1 MFKLRKSGSRE
12 SLSSAVMG
20 SMVLDSRL
28 KVNKYNHIINH
39 ILTKKTKLL
48 SRDIDVYST
57 ISSLKFN

>member
-39 ILTKKTKLL
+39 ILTKKKT
-48 SRDIDVYST
+48 SYQGH
-57 ISSLKFN
+57 

>member
-39 ILTKKTKLL
+39 ILTKKKLL
-48 SRDIDVYST
+48 IRDIDVYST